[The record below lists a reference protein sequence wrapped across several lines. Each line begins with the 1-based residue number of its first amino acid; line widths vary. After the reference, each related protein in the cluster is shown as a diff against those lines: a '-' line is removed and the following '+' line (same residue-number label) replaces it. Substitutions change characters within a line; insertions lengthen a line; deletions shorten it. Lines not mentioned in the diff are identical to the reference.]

1 VELDTVVYAFQIRQL
16 AARHQSG
23 EDLRQIK
30 NLVDDVIRSMEVNLK
45 YHYHYHYHYHY
56 QNRLHLKMWSELFKN
71 LNTFTNKCSDP
82 DWMTVIAYAR
92 RQVSRKKGAAKAR
105 LK

>member
-1 VELDTVVYAFQIRQL
+1 
-16 AARHQSG
+16 
-23 EDLRQIK
+23 
-30 NLVDDVIRSMEVNLK
+30 
-45 YHYHYHYHYHY
+45 
-56 QNRLHLKMWSELFKN
+56 MWSELFKN